1 MATKSFDIRPRAKT
15 PKRVE
20 DFSIDSSVL
29 PRKRK
34 RKTEENSDV
43 PSETSVRPVIGSKNT
58 TRRDAFLEYVSQS
71 PRADEPFSV
80 PIKQYSKFSMMLR
93 KTLRA
98 IVFIGLCAGGVYGA
112 GMLLA
117 RVNVRMTISQA
128 VQEDIFS
135 LRLSRMAS
143 GVAST
148 SGLFFEDTKKEFFYT
163 QSYPA
168 TGKGNAL
175 GYAKGT
181 LLVQNSYSAQSMRFV
196 AGTRFRDDKGSI
208 FRTQQAILIPGY
220 TKQQDKIIPGTVSVE
235 VKADAA
241 GGSGNL
247 LSGTMLRVVAFEGS
261 EKYETISGVV
271 KQDFQGG
278 AQGETTIVSA
288 EDIQNGKQQIVEYA
302 FSKAKEEVL
311 QSLPEGTRVLD
322 RALQLKITKI
332 TTKFAPGD
340 AVSSFEVSV
349 EGELRIRFFDERQ
362 IRQYIEANMEQPVVK
377 NDVVESELQI
387 SYENVSSS
395 FETSEM
401 TMQVRARRVVRP
413 VLDTLAFRQRIAGKA
428 INDLRAEL
436 LKFEGLEKV
445 DISVWPF
452 WLSRSPTNIDNIRI
466 ILE

>member
-1 MATKSFDIRPRAKT
+1 M
-15 PKRVE
+15 
-20 DFSIDSSVL
+20 
-29 PRKRK
+29 
-34 RKTEENSDV
+34 
-43 PSETSVRPVIGSKNT
+43 
-58 TRRDAFLEYVSQS
+58 
-71 PRADEPFSV
+71 
-80 PIKQYSKFSMMLR
+80 
-93 KTLRA
+93 
-98 IVFIGLCAGGVYGA
+98 
-112 GMLLA
+112 
-117 RVNVRMTISQA
+117 
-128 VQEDIFS
+128 
-135 LRLSRMAS
+135 
-143 GVAST
+143 
-148 SGLFFEDTKKEFFYT
+148 
-163 QSYPA
+163 
-168 TGKGNAL
+168 
-175 GYAKGT
+175 
-181 LLVQNSYSAQSMRFV
+181 
-196 AGTRFRDDKGSI
+196 
-208 FRTQQAILIPGY
+208 IPGY

-247 LSGTMLRVVAFEGS
+247 LSGTVLRVVAFEGS
-261 EKYETISGVV
+261 EKYEAISGVV